1 MIKKLLF
8 ISLVFFIGKNF
19 SQEINLDKYQYIIVP
34 EKFDFLKENDQYQ
47 TSSLTKFLLKKKGF
61 KVLLSNEEIPK
72 EIRENRCKSLE
83 AVVKDESSML
93 SIKTVIQLKDCYGK
107 TVYSSKV
114 GRSKFKEYKRGFQD
128 AIRKAYESMEDLN
141 YGYNPN
147 KTEVVKE
154 VKEVKKEAPLVNEE
168 IVKPKKEIK
177 VEKKI
182 KKIDTKDIKQE
193 LPVLYAQPKD
203 DGFQLINTKPEV
215 VFVIL
220 KTSKSDFY
228 IIKNKSGTLYK
239 NDDVWVAEY
248 YENGTLKKEKYQIK
262 F

>member
-8 ISLVFFIGKNF
+8 ISLFFFIGKTF

-34 EKFDFLKENDQYQ
+34 EKFDFVKEVDKYQ
-47 TSSLTKFLLKKKGF
+47 TSSLTKFLFEKKGF
-61 KVLLSNEEIPK
+61 KVFLSNEAMPETLVK
-72 EIRENRCKSLE
+72 DRCKSLHAE
-83 AVVKDESSML
+83 VKDISTML
-93 SIKTVIQLKDCYGK
+93 RTKVKIEVKDCFGTTVYTSQIGK
-107 TVYSSKV
+107 T
-114 GRSKFKEYKRGFQD
+114 KFKEYKRGYQD
-128 AIRKAYESMEDLN
+128 AIRKAFETMTDFN
-141 YGYNPN
+141 YSYNPN
-147 KTEVVKE
+147 KIQFVKE
-154 VKEVKKEAPLVNEE
+154 VKEVKKEAPVVNEE

-177 VEKKI
+177 VEKEI
-182 KKIDTKDIKQE
+182 KKINTKDIKQE

-203 DGFQLINTKPEV
+203 GGFQLINTKPEV

-239 NDDVWVAEY
+239 NDNVWVAEY